1 MVLARESCCTLHASQ
16 PSTLTCSYVFARS
29 GNTGTVERLGI
40 KSICFTDGPVGYVS
54 VVLQSIDA
62 RSAADLATAF
72 LSSRRPRPVVG
83 VTQFPAGVTVAAT
96 WDHDL
101 IYARALGMGQEFKG
115 KGGSP
120 VSLEADC
127 NVA

>member
-1 MVLARESCCTLHASQ
+1 MR
-16 PSTLTCSYVFARS
+16 LTSGFFLYS

-40 KSICFTDGPVGYVS
+40 KSICFTDGPVGYVPF
-54 VVLQSIDA
+54 SICPFVTEPV
-62 RSAADLATAF
+62 ADFYSL
-72 LSSRRPRPVVG
+72 RRPRPVVG

-115 KGGSP
+115 KGALCLSARL
-120 VSLEADC
+120 SC
-127 NVA
+127 SYYR